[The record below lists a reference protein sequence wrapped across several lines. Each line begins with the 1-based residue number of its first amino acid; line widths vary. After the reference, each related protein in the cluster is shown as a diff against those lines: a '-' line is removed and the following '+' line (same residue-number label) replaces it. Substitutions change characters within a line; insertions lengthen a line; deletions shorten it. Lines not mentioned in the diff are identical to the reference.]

1 MKTDQKPGSHETP
14 THEAALL
21 QVHAYRNLQSYVAAF
36 LEDYE
41 LTPQEW
47 ALLGFLSVG
56 HRPFRVST
64 VAELLR
70 VAPPRATAL
79 VADLEMRGL
88 LRLKPDHRDVRAKL
102 VVLTPRAETLARD
115 VEGKLKSLLEEY
127 LGDIPAD
134 DLAAY
139 MRVVASIA
147 SKREANS

>member
-21 QVHAYRNLQSYVAAF
+21 QFHAYRNLQGCAAAF
-36 LEDYE
+36 LEDYD

-56 HRPFRVST
+56 QQAFRVST

-79 VADLEMRGL
+79 VADLEVRGL
-88 LRLKPDHRDVRAKL
+88 LRLKPDRRDVRAKL
-102 VVLTPRAETLARD
+102 VVLTPRAAALVRN
-115 VEGKLKSLLEEY
+115 VEGKLQACLEKY
-127 LGDIPAD
+127 LSDIPAD
-134 DLAAY
+134 DLATY